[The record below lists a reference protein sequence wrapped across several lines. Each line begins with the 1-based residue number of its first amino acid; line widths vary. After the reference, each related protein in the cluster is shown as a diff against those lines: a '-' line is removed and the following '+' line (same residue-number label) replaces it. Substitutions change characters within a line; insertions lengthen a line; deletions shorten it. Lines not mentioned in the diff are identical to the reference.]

1 MASIGDVFK
10 EETKKA
16 GARPTRATKW
26 IHYSKIKDN
35 QNQYRCG
42 STEEE
47 RQQYRKQVED
57 LAMLIT
63 ASGTVLQNLL
73 VKKIGTDE
81 YEMIAGHH
89 RRDACKKLVE
99 EDGLEDY
106 ALLPCN
112 IENVSE
118 AREEFDLYATNIFP
132 EKSEYEKMHELERMK
147 YLIETYPEEFPDL
160 QKGRMVDRLAT
171 QMNMSKTT
179 VGEYLTISK
188 NLEEEGKKQFRS
200 GELKKSAAVE
210 LASLG
215 QEEQKE
221 LLKKG
226 TTSLREIR
234 TYKKEKVKEP
244 DAGTVPEPLETMP
257 EERGWP
263 KPEERTARQDIQLE
277 KKEKM
282 QPETTDL
289 DDQANRSDRKAPAES
304 SEETVIKT
312 GEKDGPKELRTAMEC
327 ETFLNGY
334 KNWEIWCK
342 NRYTEEIFYRQ
353 ELTDGTAV
361 IVKAFPY
368 TDEFQQEREGTKIY
382 LFKPE
387 MKHLKDAE
395 SSRLEVIQY
404 LKNTGK

>member
-89 RRDACKKLVE
+89 RRDDCKKLVE

-188 NLEEEGKKQFRS
+188 NLEEEGKKRCRRKGDGRNRKSERPDRIYSWKRKRKCSRRRQIWTIRQIDPTERLRQSLTKRPSSKPGKRTDQKNSGLQWNVRRS
-200 GELKKSAAVE
+200 
-210 LASLG
+210 
-215 QEEQKE
+215 
-221 LLKKG
+221 
-226 TTSLREIR
+226 
-234 TYKKEKVKEP
+234 
-244 DAGTVPEPLETMP
+244 
-257 EERGWP
+257 
-263 KPEERTARQDIQLE
+263 
-277 KKEKM
+277 
-282 QPETTDL
+282 
-289 DDQANRSDRKAPAES
+289 
-304 SEETVIKT
+304 
-312 GEKDGPKELRTAMEC
+312 
-327 ETFLNGY
+327 
-334 KNWEIWCK
+334 
-342 NRYTEEIFYRQ
+342 
-353 ELTDGTAV
+353 
-361 IVKAFPY
+361 
-368 TDEFQQEREGTKIY
+368 
-382 LFKPE
+382 
-387 MKHLKDAE
+387 
-395 SSRLEVIQY
+395 
-404 LKNTGK
+404 

>member
-26 IHYSKIKDN
+26 IHYSKIEDN

-42 STEEE
+42 STDEE

-63 ASGTVLQNLL
+63 ASGAVLQNLL

-112 IENVSE
+112 IETVSE

-160 QKGRMVDRLAT
+160 QKGRMVDRLAA

-179 VGEYLTISK
+179 VGEY
-188 NLEEEGKKQFRS
+188 
-200 GELKKSAAVE
+200 
-210 LASLG
+210 
-215 QEEQKE
+215 
-221 LLKKG
+221 
-226 TTSLREIR
+226 
-234 TYKKEKVKEP
+234 
-244 DAGTVPEPLETMP
+244 
-257 EERGWP
+257 
-263 KPEERTARQDIQLE
+263 
-277 KKEKM
+277 
-282 QPETTDL
+282 
-289 DDQANRSDRKAPAES
+289 
-304 SEETVIKT
+304 
-312 GEKDGPKELRTAMEC
+312 
-327 ETFLNGY
+327 
-334 KNWEIWCK
+334 
-342 NRYTEEIFYRQ
+342 
-353 ELTDGTAV
+353 
-361 IVKAFPY
+361 
-368 TDEFQQEREGTKIY
+368 
-382 LFKPE
+382 
-387 MKHLKDAE
+387 
-395 SSRLEVIQY
+395 
-404 LKNTGK
+404 

>member
-1 MASIGDVFK
+1 MANIGDVFK

-42 STEEE
+42 GTDEE

-63 ASGTVLQNLL
+63 ASGGVLQNLL

-112 IENVSE
+112 IETVSE

-147 YLIETYPEEFPDL
+147 HLIETYPEEFPDL
-160 QKGRMVDRLAT
+160 QKGRMVDRLAA
-171 QMNMSKTT
+171 QMKMSKTT

-210 LASLG
+210 LASLE

-234 TYKKEKVKEP
+234 NYKKEKAKDP
-244 DAGTVPEPLETMP
+244 DAGSDTEPLKTV
-257 EERGWP
+257 
-263 KPEERTARQDIQLE
+263 PEERTWPKPKQSMVGQNIQPE
-277 KKEKM
+277 KKEEM
-282 QPETTDL
+282 QLETTDSETKM
-289 DDQANRSDRKAPAES
+289 NPSDPKDPAES
-304 SEETVIKT
+304 SEEIETKMA
-312 GEKDGPKELRTAMEC
+312 ERDEPKELRTAMEC
-327 ETFLNGY
+327 ETFLNDY

-342 NRYTEEIFYRQ
+342 NLYTEEIFYRQ
-353 ELTDGTAV
+353 ELADGTAV

-368 TDEFQQEREGTKIY
+368 TDEFQQEREGTKMY

-395 SSRLEVIQY
+395 SSRMEVIQY
-404 LKNTGK
+404 LKKTGK

>member
-26 IHYSKIKDN
+26 IHYSKIEDN

-42 STEEE
+42 STDEE

-63 ASGTVLQNLL
+63 ASGAVLQNLL

-112 IENVSE
+112 IETVSE

-160 QKGRMVDRLAT
+160 QKGRMVDRLAA

-179 VGEYLTISK
+179 VGEYLTIAK

-210 LASLG
+210 LASLE

-226 TTSLREIR
+226 TTYSSIMEYRRSLRRYLSPFLTCSFTSGIDAARSEIR
-234 TYKKEKVKEP
+234 TSVSGP
-244 DAGTVPEPLETMP
+244 AFSSARIQVMIFVVLAIG
-257 EERGWP
+257 
-263 KPEERTARQDIQLE
+263 RT
-277 KKEKM
+277 
-282 QPETTDL
+282 
-289 DDQANRSDRKAPAES
+289 SVS
-304 SEETVIKT
+304 
-312 GEKDGPKELRTAMEC
+312 
-327 ETFLNGY
+327 F
-334 KNWEIWCK
+334 
-342 NRYTEEIFYRQ
+342 
-353 ELTDGTAV
+353 
-361 IVKAFPY
+361 FPY
-368 TDEFQQEREGTKIY
+368 RTRPVSPSSKTAAREFRRRGSVSGCAAA
-382 LFKPE
+382 
-387 MKHLKDAE
+387 D
-395 SSRLEVIQY
+395 SSA
-404 LKNTGK
+404 G

>member
-1 MASIGDVFK
+1 MHCF
-10 EETKKA
+10 
-16 GARPTRATKW
+16 PATLKT
-26 IHYSKIKDN
+26 
-35 QNQYRCG
+35 YR
-42 STEEE
+42 S
-47 RQQYRKQVED
+47 
-57 LAMLIT
+57 
-63 ASGTVLQNLL
+63 
-73 VKKIGTDE
+73 
-81 YEMIAGHH
+81 
-89 RRDACKKLVE
+89 
-99 EDGLEDY
+99 
-106 ALLPCN
+106 
-112 IENVSE
+112 
-118 AREEFDLYATNIFP
+118 REEFDLYATNIFP
-132 EKSEYEKMHELERMK
+132 EKANTKKCAELERMK
-147 YLIETYPEEFPDL
+147 YLIETYSGRVPDY
-160 QKGRMVDRLAT
+160 QKGRIVDRLAA

-263 KPEERTARQDIQLE
+263 ETGRANGQNKDIQLE

-282 QPETTDL
+282 QSETTDL

-312 GEKDGPKELRTAMEC
+312 GEKDGPKEFRTAMEC

-368 TDEFQQEREGTKIY
+368 TDEFQQEREGTKMY

-395 SSRLEVIQY
+395 SSRLAVIQY

>member
-26 IHYSKIKDN
+26 IHYSKIEDN

-42 STEEE
+42 STDEE

-63 ASGTVLQNLL
+63 ASGAVLQNLL

-112 IENVSE
+112 IETVSE

-160 QKGRMVDRLAT
+160 QKGRMVDRLAA

-179 VGEYLTISK
+179 VGEYLTIAK

-210 LASLG
+210 LASLE

-234 TYKKEKVKEP
+234 NYKKEKAKAP
-244 DAGTVPEPLETMP
+244 DVGSDPESSETAS
-257 EERGWP
+257 
-263 KPEERTARQDIQLE
+263 EERTWSKPEQSMVGQNIQPE
-277 KKEKM
+277 KKEERQLEATDPEVKM
-282 QPETTDL
+282 NPADL
-289 DDQANRSDRKAPAES
+289 ENPAES
-304 SEETVIKT
+304 SEEVGTKNV
-312 GEKDGPKELRTAMEC
+312 GKDEPKELRTAMEC
-327 ETFLNGY
+327 ETFLNDY

-342 NRYTEEIFYRQ
+342 NRYTEEIFYRK
-353 ELTDGTAV
+353 ELAGGTAV

-368 TDEFQQEREGTKIY
+368 TDEFQQEREGTKLY

-395 SSRLEVIQY
+395 SSRMEVIQY
-404 LKNTGK
+404 LKKTGK

>member
-35 QNQYRCG
+35 QNQYRRG
-42 STEEE
+42 GTDEE
-47 RQQYRKQVED
+47 QKHYRKQVED

-63 ASGTVLQNLL
+63 ASGAVLQNLL

-112 IENVSE
+112 IETVSE

-147 YLIETYPEEFPDL
+147 HLIETYPEEFPDL
-160 QKGRMVDRLAT
+160 QKGRMVDRLAA
-171 QMNMSKTT
+171 QMKMSKTT

-188 NLEEEGKKQFRS
+188 NLEEEGKEQLRT

-210 LASLG
+210 LASLN

-221 LLKKG
+221 LLKRG

-234 TYKKEKVKEP
+234 TYKKEKAKEP
-244 DAGTVPEPLETMP
+244 EQECIVTEQKEQPEKKMGTQLEPTDP
-257 EERGWP
+257 EEQM
-263 KPEERTARQDIQLE
+263 KPSNL
-277 KKEKM
+277 K
-282 QPETTDL
+282 
-289 DDQANRSDRKAPAES
+289 DQAES
-304 SEETVIKT
+304 SEEDETKT
-312 GEKDGPKELRTAMEC
+312 MERAEPKVLRNSMEC
-327 ETFLNGY
+327 EIFLNGY
-334 KNWEIWCK
+334 KEWNIWCK
-342 NRYTEEIFYRQ
+342 NLYTEEVFYRK

-361 IVKAFPY
+361 IVKVFPY
-368 TDEFQQEREGTKIY
+368 TNEYQQECEGTKMY

-404 LKNTGK
+404 LKKIGK

>member
-35 QNQYRCG
+35 QNQYRRG
-42 STEEE
+42 RTDEE
-47 RQQYRKQVED
+47 QKHYRKQVED

-63 ASGTVLQNLL
+63 ASGAVLQNLL

-112 IENVSE
+112 IETVSE

-147 YLIETYPEEFPDL
+147 HLIETYPEEFPDL
-160 QKGRMVDRLAT
+160 QKGRMVDRLAA
-171 QMNMSKTT
+171 QMKMSKTT

-188 NLEEEGKKQFRS
+188 NLEEEGKEQLRT

-210 LASLG
+210 LASLN

-221 LLKKG
+221 LLKRG

-234 TYKKEKVKEP
+234 TYKKEKAKEP
-244 DAGTVPEPLETMP
+244 EQECIVTEQ
-257 EERGWP
+257 
-263 KPEERTARQDIQLE
+263 K
-277 KKEKM
+277 
-282 QPETTDL
+282 
-289 DDQANRSDRKAPAES
+289 DQAES
-304 SEETVIKT
+304 SEEDETKT
-312 GEKDGPKELRTAMEC
+312 MERAEPKVLRNSMEC
-327 ETFLNGY
+327 EIFLNGY
-334 KNWEIWCK
+334 KEWNIWCK
-342 NRYTEEIFYRQ
+342 NLYTEEVFYRK

-361 IVKAFPY
+361 IVKVFPY
-368 TDEFQQEREGTKIY
+368 TNEYQQECEGTKMY

-404 LKNTGK
+404 LKKIGK

>member
-1 MASIGDVFK
+1 MGWK
-10 EETKKA
+10 T
-16 GARPTRATKW
+16 
-26 IHYSKIKDN
+26 
-35 QNQYRCG
+35 
-42 STEEE
+42 
-47 RQQYRKQVED
+47 
-57 LAMLIT
+57 
-63 ASGTVLQNLL
+63 
-73 VKKIGTDE
+73 
-81 YEMIAGHH
+81 
-89 RRDACKKLVE
+89 
-99 EDGLEDY
+99 Y

-160 QKGRMVDRLAT
+160 QKGRMVDRLAA

-257 EERGWP
+257 EERGWR
-263 KPEERTARQDIQLE
+263 ETGRANGQTGYTAG
-277 KKEKM
+277 K
-282 QPETTDL
+282 
-289 DDQANRSDRKAPAES
+289 
-304 SEETVIKT
+304 
-312 GEKDGPKELRTAMEC
+312 
-327 ETFLNGY
+327 
-334 KNWEIWCK
+334 
-342 NRYTEEIFYRQ
+342 
-353 ELTDGTAV
+353 
-361 IVKAFPY
+361 
-368 TDEFQQEREGTKIY
+368 ERENAVGDDRSGRSGKSIRPKGSGRVFRRDRHQNRGKGRTKRI
-382 LFKPE
+382 PDCNG
-387 MKHLKDAE
+387 M
-395 SSRLEVIQY
+395 
-404 LKNTGK
+404 